1 MTEKFDLAKL
11 KEVYRAFQ
19 IKHDLPSFE
28 KLNEDFQI
36 EKAAEL
42 ETDFVLREVRRYI
55 TDKFFNYLRFIESIL
70 TPNNAPMFVFAITKT
85 LGIKDREKLIELYK
99 KIAKIDIDL
108 IELDIEYCEGKEVSS
123 IKKYYEMWQDIKKD
137 FLEIIE
143 VIRRNWDNK
152 MEDNG
157 KGYFG

>member
-1 MTEKFDLAKL
+1 MSEKFDLAKL
-11 KEVYRAFQ
+11 KETYKAFQ
-19 IKHDLPSFE
+19 MKYDLPSFE
-28 KLNEDFQI
+28 KLNEDFQV

-85 LGIKDREKLIELYK
+85 LGVKDKEKLIELYK
-99 KIAKIDIDL
+99 KIAKVDIDL
-108 IELDIEYCEGKEVSS
+108 IELDIQYSEEKEANS
-123 IKKYYEMWQDIKKD
+123 IKKYCEMWQNIKKE
-137 FLEIIE
+137 FLEIVE
-143 VIRRNWDNK
+143 VIKKNWDNK
-152 MEDNG
+152 LEDSG